1 MQRLFE
7 ASLTDAARRTF
18 TIATSREPLKR
29 AFVVAST
36 VFPHAGVGCLTA
48 RTSLR
53 SS

>member
-7 ASLTDAARRTF
+7 ASLTDAARRTV
-18 TIATSREPLKR
+18 TI
-29 AFVVAST
+29 
-36 VFPHAGVGCLTA
+36 FPHAGVGCLTA